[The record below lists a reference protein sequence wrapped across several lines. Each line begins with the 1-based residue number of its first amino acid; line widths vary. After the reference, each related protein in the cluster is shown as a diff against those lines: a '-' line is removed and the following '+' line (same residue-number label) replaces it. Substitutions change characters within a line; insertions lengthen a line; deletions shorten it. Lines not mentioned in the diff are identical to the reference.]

1 MSCRSR
7 GGATCVVALLLF
19 LVSAAPVG
27 AQGNGHGNAYGHVN
41 KNVNSSAASGV
52 AAATSEEG
60 SIAGTGF
67 RNFGSWLDDA
77 TVMDPG
83 AGYVTL
89 GLSYWRTPAFSEF
102 DFPVMDGGIA
112 LNRRV
117 QFGMS
122 APIYHA
128 HEPGAPVV
136 RGLGDVF
143 LSMKVQLREPS
154 PQRAGFAVTPV
165 LEVLSAPLPDGGGRV
180 HFGIPVSM
188 ELQRDGW
195 RAYGSA
201 GYFSRGAVF
210 ASAAI
215 EVAVAENAWVT
226 GTISQSHSMKS
237 DDLSFA
243 LGLSK
248 NRTDVSGGVAV
259 RVHPRAAVF
268 GSVGRSIS
276 PDEVSTDPLM
286 FTTGVSL
293 NFARK

>member
-1 MSCRSR
+1 MSRLSR
-7 GGATCVVALLLF
+7 GGATCVVALVLF
-19 LVSAAPVG
+19 VVGAAPAG
-27 AQGNGHGNAYGHVN
+27 AQGNGRGNAYGHVN
-41 KNVNSSAASGV
+41 KNVNSSEASG
-52 AAATSEEG
+52 AAAVASEGG

-77 TVMDPG
+77 TVLDPG
-83 AGYVTL
+83 AGYVTI
-89 GLSYWRTPAFSEF
+89 GLSYWRTPSFNEF
-102 DFPVMDGGIA
+102 DFPVMDGGLA

-128 HEPGAPVV
+128 GEPGAPVA

-143 LSMKVQLREPS
+143 LSMKVQLKEPS
-154 PQRAGFAVTPV
+154 PRGAGFAVTPV

-180 HFGIPVSM
+180 HWGIPVSM

-201 GYFSRGAVF
+201 GYFSRGAIF

-215 EVAVAENAWVT
+215 EVAVADNAWVT
-226 GTISQSHSMKS
+226 GTVSQSHSLKT

-268 GSVGRSIS
+268 GSVGRAIS
-276 PDEVSTDPLM
+276 RDEASAAPLM

-293 NFARK
+293 NFTTK

>member
-1 MSCRSR
+1 MSRLSR
-7 GGATCVVALLLF
+7 GGATCVVALLQIVLC
-19 LVSAAPVG
+19 AATAR

-41 KNVNSSAASGV
+41 KNVNSGAASG
-52 AAATSEEG
+52 AAAVASDSG
-60 SIAGTGF
+60 GIAGTGF

-77 TVMDPG
+77 TMLDPG

-89 GLSYWRTPAFSEF
+89 ALSHWRTPAFSEF
-102 DFPVMDGGIA
+102 DFPVMDGGIGV
-112 LNRRV
+112 NRRV

-122 APIYHA
+122 APYYHA
-128 HEPGAPVV
+128 HESGAPVV

-143 LSMKVQLREPS
+143 LSAKIQLKEPS
-154 PQRAGFAVTPV
+154 QRGAGFAVTPLV
-165 LEVLSAPLPDGGGRV
+165 EVLSAPLPDGGRV
-180 HFGIPVSM
+180 HWGVPVSM
-188 ELQRDGW
+188 ELQREGW
-195 RAYGSA
+195 RVYASA
-201 GYFSRGAVF
+201 GYFSRGAIF
-210 ASAAI
+210 ASAAV
-215 EVAVAENAWVT
+215 EKAVAENAWLT

-268 GSVGRSIS
+268 GSVGRTIS
-276 PDEVSTDPLM
+276 REEASTAPLM

-293 NFARK
+293 SFSGR